1 MYVMECCNLAINWM
15 KWCLGL
21 VWAIQALWFVPV
33 AQASE
38 VEGLYQAKVPVISQT
53 RDERLDI
60 YPAAL
65 AQVVIKLSGDRNVPA
80 LPELSAFMKRANTLV
95 QQFHYQE
102 LPPGNEALIEE
113 GYKRLLVVSFDG
125 KAVSQALIESNVP
138 LWGRTRPEVLLWLA
152 IEDREARYLLA
163 SNASMELESHLN
175 DLAYQRGLTLIL
187 PLVDLEDQMQLEF
200 ADVWGDFRQTI
211 LQASQRYGV
220 DAVLVGR
227 LSRNKRGEWRNRWS
241 LHYSADISTPS
252 EFWQGEAN
260 TQAEALAVGVNGATD
275 LIAQRYAQIFTAG
288 AADAVVLKVK
298 AVNDLAGYARAMEY
312 LESLDIV
319 TDVEVVKVMADEVLF
334 KLAIRGD
341 SYGLEN
347 AIMLGNTLMK
357 SSESTSYLD
366 DGMIGARAFVYQL
379 LP

>member
-1 MYVMECCNLAINWM
+1 MECCILVRNWM
-15 KWCLGL
+15 KCCLGL
-21 VWAIQALWFVPV
+21 SWVMLILWLVPV

-60 YPAAL
+60 YSAAL
-65 AQVVIKLSGDRNVPA
+65 AQVVVKMSGDRTAPTH
-80 LPELSAFMKRANTLV
+80 PELAGFMKRANTLV

-102 LPPGNEALIEE
+102 LPPGSETLIEE
-113 GYKRLLVVSFDG
+113 GYKRVLVVSFDG
-125 KAVSQALIESNVP
+125 KAISQALIEANVP

-152 IEDREARYLLA
+152 IEDRGARYLLA
-163 SNASMELESHLN
+163 ANASEELESHLN
-175 DLAYQRGLTLIL
+175 DLAYQRGLPLIL
-187 PLVDLEDQMQLEF
+187 PLVDLEDQAQLEF

-211 LQASQRYGV
+211 LRASQRYGV
-220 DAVLVGR
+220 DAVLIGR
-227 LSRNKRGEWRNRWS
+227 LIRSGQGGWQSRWS

-252 EFWQGEAN
+252 EFWQAEAN
-260 TQAEALAVGVNGATD
+260 SQTEALAFGIGGATD
-275 LIAQRYAQIFTAG
+275 LIAQRYAQVFTAG

-298 AVNDLAGYARAMEY
+298 AVNDLADYARAMKY

-319 TDVEVVKVMADEVLF
+319 TNVDVVKVSADEVLF

-347 AIMLGNTLMK
+347 AIVLGNTLTK
-357 SSESTSYLD
+357 SSETTTYLD
-366 DGMIGARAFVYQL
+366 DETVSARAFIYQL